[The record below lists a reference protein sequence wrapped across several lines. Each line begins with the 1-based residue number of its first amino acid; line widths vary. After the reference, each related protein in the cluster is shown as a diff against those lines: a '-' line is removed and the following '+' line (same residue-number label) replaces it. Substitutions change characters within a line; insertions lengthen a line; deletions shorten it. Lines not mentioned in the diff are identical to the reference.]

1 MVARENNPY
10 LLRLSLDGVVVDEI
24 PVCMSES
31 RLTRMHLRAHSSSV
45 QVETLEFDG
54 TPLVMPMAVRLSVCQ
69 AVGISRPI

>member
-1 MVARENNPY
+1 
-10 LLRLSLDGVVVDEI
+10 
-24 PVCMSES
+24 
-31 RLTRMHLRAHSSSV
+31 MHLRAHSSSV